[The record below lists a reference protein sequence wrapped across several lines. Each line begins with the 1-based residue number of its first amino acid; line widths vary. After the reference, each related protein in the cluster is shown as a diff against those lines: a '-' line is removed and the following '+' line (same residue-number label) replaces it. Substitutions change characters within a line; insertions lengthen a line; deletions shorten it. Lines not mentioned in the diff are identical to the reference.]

1 MGRRRDVFRPFGLIH
16 QIGSLAP
23 SFWQIWMRFS
33 CFRRCK
39 SGPNIL
45 KESAAGISKRPGPEP
60 PGPEPPGPERPGPK
74 GTSCPLKIL
83 GREGGREGRA
93 EGGGEET
100 KRGKQKQKKGKKKKL
115 FWKFYQQAISVS
127 QKTESLESGK
137 LRGGNV
143 KAAVRGPWRLR
154 QPKSV
159 ALTSADGRL
168 HRCYHH
174 CYHRCK
180 YCNNPIMI
188 FKRKKIHHIETEKEE
203 EEEGKEKAI

>member
-60 PGPEPPGPERPGPK
+60 PGPERPGPK

-93 EGGGEET
+93 EGGG
-100 KRGKQKQKKGKKKKL
+100 RKQ
-115 FWKFYQQAISVS
+115 
-127 QKTESLESGK
+127 
-137 LRGGNV
+137 RGGN
-143 KAAVRGPWRLR
+143 K
-154 QPKSV
+154 
-159 ALTSADGRL
+159 
-168 HRCYHH
+168 
-174 CYHRCK
+174 
-180 YCNNPIMI
+180 N
-188 FKRKKIHHIETEKEE
+188 KK
-203 EEEGKEKAI
+203 KEKKKNFFGNSISKQLASVRKLNRWNQGSYAVETSKRPSEGRGGSGNRNQWL

>member
-60 PGPEPPGPERPGPK
+60 PGPEPPGPEPPGPEPPGPERPGPK

-83 GREGGREGRA
+83 GREGGRDGRR
-93 EGGGEET
+93 GGEET
-100 KRGKQKQKKGKKKKL
+100 KRGKQKQKKEKKKNFFGNSISKQLASVRKL
-115 FWKFYQQAISVS
+115 NRWNQGSYAVETSKRPS
-127 QKTESLESGK
+127 EG
-137 LRGGNV
+137 RGGSGN
-143 KAAVRGPWRLR
+143 RNQWL
-154 QPKSV
+154 
-159 ALTSADGRL
+159 
-168 HRCYHH
+168 
-174 CYHRCK
+174 
-180 YCNNPIMI
+180 
-188 FKRKKIHHIETEKEE
+188 
-203 EEEGKEKAI
+203 

>member
-60 PGPEPPGPERPGPK
+60 PGPERPGPK

-83 GREGGREGRA
+83 GREGGREGGRDGRR
-93 EGGGEET
+93 GGG
-100 KRGKQKQKKGKKKKL
+100 RKQ
-115 FWKFYQQAISVS
+115 
-127 QKTESLESGK
+127 
-137 LRGGNV
+137 RGGN
-143 KAAVRGPWRLR
+143 K
-154 QPKSV
+154 
-159 ALTSADGRL
+159 
-168 HRCYHH
+168 
-174 CYHRCK
+174 
-180 YCNNPIMI
+180 N
-188 FKRKKIHHIETEKEE
+188 KK
-203 EEEGKEKAI
+203 KEKKKNFFGNSISKQLASVRKLNRWNQGSYAVETSKRPSEGRGGSGNRNQWL